1 MFDIGFWEISLIGV
15 IALLVIGPER
25 LPAVARTVGLWIGK
39 MQRFVSNVKD
49 DVNRELETENLK
61 KMLGDQESQIQE
73 LKGLMDNVQ
82 KEVNEGV
89 QKAQDS
95 VGSLETEQNKI
106 TDKKA

>member
-49 DVNRELETENLK
+49 DVNRELETDHLK
-61 KMLGDQESQIQE
+61 KMLGDQKSQIQE

-82 KEVNEGV
+82 KEVHEGV

-95 VGSLETEQNKI
+95 VDSLETEQKT